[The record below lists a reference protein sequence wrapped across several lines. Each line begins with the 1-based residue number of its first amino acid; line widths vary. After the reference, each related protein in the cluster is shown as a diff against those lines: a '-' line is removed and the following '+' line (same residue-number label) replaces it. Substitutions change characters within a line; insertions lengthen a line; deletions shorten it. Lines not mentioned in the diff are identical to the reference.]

1 MGTGTISKLADGKL
15 LFKKGDDKHNRVQM
29 HKNLEKTEGF
39 PCKNLKKVG
48 IVYRELCSSMCKLSR
63 LIKQQTKEIKGIE
76 IVFIRNSGSF
86 EHGLLFDRF
95 KLVSYLTNF
104 CISCFYI
111 FISGLFSGFY
121 FRHDIFPFAPFLSL
135 FNLHSTKSI

>member
-1 MGTGTISKLADGKL
+1 
-15 LFKKGDDKHNRVQM
+15 M

-76 IVFIRNSGSF
+76 FVFIRNAVSF
-86 EHGLLFDRF
+86 EHGSLFDRL
-95 KLVSYLTNF
+95 KMVSYLTNF

-111 FISGLFSGFY
+111 FHLCF
-121 FRHDIFPFAPFLSL
+121 IFWFLL
-135 FNLHSTKSI
+135 PA